1 MTPATELND
10 AQWRRRLREYCL
22 LGDRD
27 VEPVFVGRHALFARV
42 AAMIEKVKLQ
52 PGSTTIVI
60 GGAPGAG
67 KSAFIAEAMRRYGDM
82 EAAVPIQLQGDLL
95 GPAAFVTALGK
106 VFGKAPAER
115 MTRSQALSTEANAL
129 VAKGGVSHAVETEV
143 PSDTVKAEREGM
155 VPWHTIRDLYG
166 EELAGRPIL
175 LFVDEMQTFTQ
186 HGDIHHD
193 RIPFALHEGPPDG
206 CVSIV
211 PVYAGLADTQAV
223 LNEQAG
229 ITRLDGAN
237 ILTLGGLEPQE
248 SREYVRDMLVDY
260 LGAQGRL
267 GAVTAL
273 VDWMVAGGD
282 HWPQHLR
289 VQVAAVA
296 EGLLAADS
304 RDLADLDT
312 DAVCRHIEAS
322 RNLYYQ
328 SRHGNVFRGR
338 YRDATRAVVQ
348 EAAERDGGE
357 GVALAETADIHLA
370 NTSKYAPNGMDFVEA
385 MTHAGMLQKKPG
397 SDRYHCPIPSMR
409 RWFET
414 GHHSVARPGL

>member
-1 MTPATELND
+1 MTPAAELNE
-10 AQWRRRLREYCL
+10 AQWRQRLKEYCL

-27 VEPVFVGRHALFARV
+27 TEPVFVGRHALFARV

-82 EAAVPIQLQGDLL
+82 RTAVPIQLQGDLL
-95 GPAAFVTALGK
+95 GPGAFVTAL
-106 VFGKAPAER
+106 ANALDHSPAER
-115 MTRSQALSTEANAL
+115 TTRSRTLSTEANAV
-129 VAKGGVSHAVETEV
+129 VAKGGVSHAVETV
-143 PSDTVKAEREGM
+143 LPSDIEKAEREGM

-166 EELAGRPIL
+166 KRLAGRPIL
-175 LFVDEMQTFTQ
+175 LFVDEMQTFAR

-206 CVSIV
+206 CIPVV
-211 PVYAGLADTQAV
+211 PVYAGLADTQLV

-237 ILTLGGLEPQE
+237 ILTLGGLESHE

-260 LGAQGRL
+260 LGLRGSPGRL
-267 GAVTAL
+267 GAL

-296 EGLLAADS
+296 EEMRAAGS
-304 RDLADLDT
+304 RDLAAFDT
-312 DAVCRHIEAS
+312 EAVCMHIEAS

-338 YRDATRAVVQ
+338 YRNAARAVVQ
-348 EAAERDGGE
+348 EAAEPHGGE
-357 GVALAETADIHLA
+357 GVALAELADAHLA
-370 NTSKYAPNGMDFVEA
+370 NASKYAPNGMEFVEA
-385 MTHAGMLQKKPG
+385 MIHAGMLQKLPT

-409 RWFET
+409 RWLET
-414 GHHSVARPGL
+414 GRHSVAPLNL